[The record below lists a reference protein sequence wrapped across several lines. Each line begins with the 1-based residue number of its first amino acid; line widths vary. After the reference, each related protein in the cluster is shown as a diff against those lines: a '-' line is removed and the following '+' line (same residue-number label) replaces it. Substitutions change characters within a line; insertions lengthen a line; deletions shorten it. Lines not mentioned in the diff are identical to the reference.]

1 MYMYV
6 QLIKIE
12 SSCHYSNMYFNTASL
27 GTDMYVEECV
37 CLQYIPIG
45 VEGCMGLSGGCWHD
59 ILATAVRQSE
69 SMVLL
74 ICTQYILTAH
84 CEPKS

>member
-37 CLQYIPIG
+37 CL
-45 VEGCMGLSGGCWHD
+45 
-59 ILATAVRQSE
+59 
-69 SMVLL
+69 
-74 ICTQYILTAH
+74 
-84 CEPKS
+84 